1 MDFTF
6 FYTKK
11 QLNGFLNSRFTSTV
25 LCPQTNKRMTT
36 MVEDQ
41 QNEIDVLPPQLESIL
56 EEIAATKMLID
67 PVIEQYIESVK
78 DESILELLKYNNKTW
93 SWREK
98 SFLMRASVLSL
109 GREFTGPLLKASS
122 AIELM
127 GMSFCLI
134 DDIIDESSFY
144 DLKQTTWAKYGYKET
159 ICASEILTSLAHKAL
174 IDSCC
179 EDKISGDDFKKV
191 MQIFQTIQ
199 CDAYASQFMDI
210 ESEKTSEISEEH
222 YFEMISKF
230 PGTLYA
236 GALQIACLLSGVDGN
251 QGEKLQEFGRLLG
264 MINQI
269 RDDLIEIVGEEKVIG
284 KKIGA
289 DILRNKKRLPLI
301 VFLQNHSEYRE
312 TILNANSEEQYLDN
326 VIRIMRVNGVVESCI
341 EHIKE
346 LTTRSILQIRAI
358 RKNKWT
364 DLLEALLLS
373 LSSFDSI

>member
-11 QLNGFLNSRFTSTV
+11 QLNDFLNSRFISTV
-25 LCPQTNKRMTT
+25 LCPETDKRMSTI
-36 MVEDQ
+36 VEDQ
-41 QNEIDVLPPQLESIL
+41 QSEIDVLPPQLENIL
-56 EEIAATKMLID
+56 DEIAATKMLID
-67 PVIEQYIESVK
+67 PVIEQYIETVE

-98 SFLMRASVLSL
+98 SFLMRVSVLAL
-109 GREFTGPLLKASS
+109 GREFTEPLLKAAS

-179 EDKISGDDFKKV
+179 EDKISGHVFKKV

-210 ESEKTSEISEEH
+210 ESENTSEFSEEH

-236 GALQIACLLSGVDGN
+236 GSLQIACLLSGIDGK
-251 QGEKLQEFGRLLG
+251 QGEELREYGRLLG
-264 MINQI
+264 VANQI
-269 RDDLIEIVGEEKVIG
+269 RDDLIEIIGDEEVIG
-284 KKIGA
+284 KAIGH
-289 DILRNKKRLPLI
+289 DIRNQKKRLPL
-301 VFLQNHSEYRE
+301 V
-312 TILNANSEEQYLDN
+312 ILATKHPDCCRIRSKEGLADFEVGYLLKA
-326 VIRIMRVNGVVESCI
+326 IRSNGVVESCI
-341 EHIKE
+341 GHVKKQLEKAVQHLHVLGE
-346 LTTRSILQIRAI
+346 NRWSR
-358 RKNKWT
+358 
-364 DLLEALLLS
+364 LLANLAWLIGNFE
-373 LSSFDSI
+373 

>member
-67 PVIEQYIESVK
+67 PVIEQYIGSVK
-78 DESILELLKYNNKTW
+78 DKSILELLKYNNKTW

-210 ESEKTSEISEEH
+210 ESEKTSEFSEEH
-222 YFEMISKF
+222 YFKMISKF

-236 GALQIACLLSGVDGN
+236 GALQIACLLSGVDGK
-251 QGEKLQEFGRLLG
+251 QVKKLQEYGRLLG
-264 MINQI
+264 VANQI
-269 RDDLIEIVGEEKVIG
+269 RDDLIEIIGEEQVVG

-289 DILRNKKRLPLI
+289 DVLRNKKRLPII
-301 VFLQNHSEYRE
+301 VFLQNHNDY
-312 TILNANSEEQYLDN
+312 
-326 VIRIMRVNGVVESCI
+326 
-341 EHIKE
+341 KE
-346 LTTRSILQIRAI
+346 LLS
-358 RKNKWT
+358 KK
-364 DLLEALLLS
+364 DLEEALLKEVLS
-373 LSSFDSI
+373 KIQSSSIVVDTCIERTTALVSDAVAEILAIKENKWRNMLENIALSVSDFK

>member
-1 MDFTF
+1 
-6 FYTKK
+6 
-11 QLNGFLNSRFTSTV
+11 
-25 LCPQTNKRMTT
+25 

-56 EEIAATKMLID
+56 EEIAATKILIE
-67 PVIEQYIESVK
+67 PVIEQYVESVK

-98 SFLMRASVLSL
+98 SFLMRVSVLAL
-109 GREFTGPLLKASS
+109 GREFTEPLLKAAS

-144 DLKQTTWAKYGYKET
+144 DLKQTSWAKYGYKES
-159 ICASEILTSLAHKAL
+159 ICASEILASLASRAL
-174 IDSCC
+174 IDACKEAGIGKSHF
-179 EDKISGDDFKKV
+179 EKV
-191 MQIFQTIQ
+191 MGIFQKIKLDT
-199 CDAYASQFMDI
+199 YTSQFMDV
-210 ESEKTSEISEEH
+210 ESEKIPDLSEER
-222 YFEMISKF
+222 YFDMVSKF
-230 PGTLYA
+230 PGTLY
-236 GALQIACLLSGVDGN
+236 GSSLQIACLLSCIDDDQN
-251 QGEKLQEFGRLLG
+251 KKFQEFGRLLG

-269 RDDLIEIVGEEKVIG
+269 RDDLIEIVGEEEVIG

-312 TILNANSEEQYLDN
+312 TILNVNSEVQYLDN
-326 VIRIMRVNGVVESCI
+326 IIRIMRVNGVVESCI

-346 LTTRSILQIRAI
+346 LTARNVLQIRSI

-373 LSSFDSI
+373 LSSFDSF